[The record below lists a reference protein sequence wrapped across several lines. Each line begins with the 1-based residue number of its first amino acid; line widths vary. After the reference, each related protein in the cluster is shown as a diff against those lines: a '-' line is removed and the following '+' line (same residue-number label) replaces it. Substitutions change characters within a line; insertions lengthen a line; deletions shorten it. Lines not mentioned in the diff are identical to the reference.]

1 MDYQTIR
8 FIWWLLIGVL
18 LIGFAIMDGQDLG
31 VGILNLFVAKE
42 DSERR
47 IVINSVAP
55 HWDGNQVWLLTFGGA
70 LFAAWPLVY
79 ATFFSGL
86 YVALLLLLWTI
97 FLRPVAFEYRSKITN
112 SFWRKSWDFVLF
124 LASFVPVL
132 IFGVAIGNL
141 FIGLPFYFDDTLRS
155 FYTGSFFDLLNPFGL
170 LCGLL
175 AIFMICFHG
184 ANYLCLRT
192 VHDIQNR
199 SKKLVAILGII
210 AIIMFIVG
218 GIFINNIDGYIANN
232 INPNAFSNP
241 LIKNV
246 LKVKGAWLFNYQKYP
261 FIKIIP
267 VIAVLS
273 GLFSIL
279 LNRINRFGLSFLLS
293 SLMIAMIILTVGVS
307 LYPFLMPSSI
317 DFKSSLTLY
326 DATSSSATL
335 KLMFVAVL
343 IFVPLI
349 LIYTSWAYKVMWG
362 KLTKEIIEKN
372 SKTLY

>member
-8 FIWWLLIGVL
+8 FIWWILIGVL

-31 VGILNLFVAKE
+31 VGILNIFVAKD

-47 IVINSVAP
+47 IAINSVAP

-97 FLRPVAFEYRSKITN
+97 FLRPVAFEYRSKITSN
-112 SFWRKSWDFVLF
+112 FWRRNWDLVLF
-124 LASFVPVL
+124 VSSFVPVL

-141 FIGLPFYFDDTLRS
+141 FVGLPFYFDDTLRS
-155 FYTGSFFDLLNPFGL
+155 FYTGTFFDLLNPFGL
-170 LCGLL
+170 LCGVL
-175 AIFMICFHG
+175 AIVMICFHG

-192 VHDIQNR
+192 ENEIQIR
-199 SKKLVAILGII
+199 SKNLVTILGLLII
-210 AIIMFIVG
+210 AMFIIG
-218 GIFINNIDGYIANN
+218 GFVVNNLDGYVANNID
-232 INPNAFSNP
+232 PNAFTNP
-241 LIKNV
+241 LVKNV
-246 LKVKGAWLFNYQKYP
+246 LKIKGAWLFNYQKYP
-261 FIKIIP
+261 LIKIIP
-267 VIAVLS
+267 IIAILS
-273 GLFSIL
+273 GLLSVI
-279 LNRINRFGLSFLLS
+279 LNRINRFGLSFILS
-293 SLMIAMIILTVGVS
+293 SLMIATIILTVGVS
-307 LYPFLMPSSI
+307 LYPFLMPSTI
-317 DFKSSLTLY
+317 DLKSSLTLY

-335 KLMFVAVL
+335 KLMFIAVL

-362 KLTKEIIEKN
+362 KLTKEMIKEN